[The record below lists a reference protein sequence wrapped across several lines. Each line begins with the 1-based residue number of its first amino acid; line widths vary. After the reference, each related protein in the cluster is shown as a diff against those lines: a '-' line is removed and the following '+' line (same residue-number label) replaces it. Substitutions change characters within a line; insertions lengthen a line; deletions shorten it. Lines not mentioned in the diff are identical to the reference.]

1 MHSGNIIF
9 DEVQEQRK
17 KSRNHFRWKDS
28 IHPTKPESPQF
39 QPELERKFA
48 VFRTYTSQT
57 SHAVST
63 RNYGAISAAAL
74 PANSRAEK
82 PKNQAGD

>member
-1 MHSGNIIF
+1 MHSGSIIF
-9 DEVQEQRK
+9 DEIQEQKK
-17 KSRNHFRWKDS
+17 KSSNYFRWKDS
-28 IHPTKPESPQF
+28 IHPTKPEFPKF

-48 VFRTYTSQT
+48 VFGTDTSQT

-63 RNYGAISAAAL
+63 RSYGAISAAAL

-82 PKNQAGD
+82 PKTQAGD